1 MQPTE
6 IKSVGEGV
14 KVIQSTIPSWAI
26 DAENRLVSLED
37 RSKRN
42 SLTAD
47 FIKTWKGNLGGKSI
61 YALKE
66 QSLN

>member
-1 MQPTE
+1 MQPRE
-6 IKSVGEGV
+6 IKSVGEDV

-26 DAENRLVSLED
+26 DAENKLVSLED

-47 FIKTWKGNLGGKSI
+47 FIKTWKGNLEGKSI